1 MKENDAMSLTVF
13 ANFRIDTE
21 ERFQRMKDSFE
32 SFRFASIDRWV
43 INVRGGFR
51 EEVLR
56 FLYERLGEK
65 LIPFA
70 LESGKGWFQ
79 DSRQMLVSIESEY
92 VFFWIED
99 HICMCGTD
107 RLNDI
112 IKDMRN
118 SKIEYLGYSWFG
130 LGEFMREFE
139 QIPAEESEALI
150 GIDYGKEVNKL
161 RQQNALRVI
170 GEKSYIISACGIFSR
185 ELFERILMNKRP
197 LLRRWPKE
205 TPFDF
210 EKRWDDEYI
219 LPIRYGV
226 PKFEIFAAIDDD
238 NKHFGSSLFSRGLYP
253 ERVSRSELQ
262 AMGEGDSVEKR
273 FKWLRSFL
281 KNIPLVQ
288 YIFKIW
294 NRLTY
299 HF

>member
-1 MKENDAMSLTVF
+1 MSLSIF
-13 ANFRIDTE
+13 ANFRIDTD
-21 ERFQRMKDSFE
+21 ERLQRMKDSFE

-56 FLYERLGEK
+56 FLSERLGEK
-65 LIPFA
+65 LIPFT
-70 LESGKGWFQ
+70 LESGKGWFH
-79 DSRQMLVSIESEY
+79 DSRQMLDSIQSEY

-112 IKDMRN
+112 IRDMRN

-130 LGEFMREFE
+130 LGGFMREFD
-139 QIPAEESEALI
+139 QISAEESETLI
-150 GIDYGKEVNKL
+150 GIDYGKEVNEL
-161 RQQNALRVI
+161 RQQNSLRVI
-170 GEKSYIISACGIFSR
+170 GEKSYIISACGIFSKA
-185 ELFERILMNKRP
+185 LFERILMSTRP

-226 PKFEIFAAIDDD
+226 PKFEVFAAIDDD
-238 NKHFGSSLFSRGLYP
+238 NKNPGSSLFARNLYP
-253 ERVSRSELQ
+253 KRINRAGMLAIRENTNT
-262 AMGEGDSVEKR
+262 EKQ
-273 FKWLRSFL
+273 FKLLRSTLKRSSLLLKFL
-281 KNIPLVQ
+281 QFLRR
-288 YIFKIW
+288 F
-294 NRLTY
+294 TY
-299 HF
+299 HI